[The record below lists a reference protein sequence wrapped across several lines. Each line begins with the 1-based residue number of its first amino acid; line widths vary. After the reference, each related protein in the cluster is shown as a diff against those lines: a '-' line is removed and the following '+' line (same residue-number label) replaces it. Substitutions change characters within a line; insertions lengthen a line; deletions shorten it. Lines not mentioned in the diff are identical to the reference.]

1 LKLKRKHLE
10 KEFNM
15 KNLKLM
21 ALIGLI
27 AFIPVIMGCAT
38 SFPMGNL
45 YTELKLPIAAES
57 DARAMKSGT
66 AECMSVLGLVAT
78 GDASINTAMRNGNIT
93 KISHVDW
100 EARNILGIIGNYKLT
115 VYGE

>member
-1 LKLKRKHLE
+1 MKKVKLI
-10 KEFNM
+10 
-15 KNLKLM
+15 
-21 ALIGLI
+21 ALIGLV
-27 AFIPVIMGCAT
+27 AFIPMLMGCAT
-38 SFPMGNL
+38 PFPVGML

-57 DARAMKSGT
+57 DVKAVKSGSS
-66 AECMSVLGLVAT
+66 ECMSVLGLVTT

-100 EARNILGIIGNYKLT
+100 EVKNILGVIGNYKLT

>member
-1 LKLKRKHLE
+1 
-10 KEFNM
+10 M
-15 KNLKLM
+15 KKMKVM

-27 AFIPVIMGCAT
+27 AFIPMLMGCAT
-38 SFPMGNL
+38 SFPVGNL

-57 DARAMKSGT
+57 DAKALKSGT
-66 AECMSVLGLVAT
+66 AECVSILGLVAT
-78 GDASINTAMRNGNIT
+78 GDASLNTAMRNGNIT

-100 EARNILGIIGNYKLT
+100 EAKNILGIIGNYKLT

>member
-1 LKLKRKHLE
+1 
-10 KEFNM
+10 M
-15 KNLKLM
+15 KNLKRM
-21 ALIGLI
+21 TLIGLI
-27 AFIPVIMGCAT
+27 AFIPMIMGCAT
-38 SFPMGNL
+38 SFPVGNL

-57 DARAMKSGT
+57 DVRAVKSGT

>member
-1 LKLKRKHLE
+1 
-10 KEFNM
+10 M

-27 AFIPVIMGCAT
+27 AFVPTLMGCAT
-38 SFPMGNL
+38 PFPVGTL

-57 DARAMKSGT
+57 DVKAVKSGT

-78 GDASINTAMRNGNIT
+78 GDVSINTAMRNGNIT

-100 EARNILGIIGNYKLT
+100 EAKNILGIIGNYKLT